1 MLKSARNDP
10 TDHYYIGGM
19 FGVHEQGYDAYS
31 CSNAIRTRGIVNL
44 EAFLWSIKKF
54 SSLNPTPGIDVGGV
68 AFDSCSRKEQ
78 TIENVMSFAHC
89 NLRPMG
95 VDRRHL
101 LAYVGPDRSSE
112 ALAISSVMADLNI
125 TYISHAATSP
135 ELSDSTKHPF
145 FLRTAPSDIHDAV
158 IMANMLGVAGAEF
171 AILLYLDNDYGR
183 AGSMKFQEEIN
194 NKKDVCIGQS
204 MAVTPSP
211 SDAEIIQIVQNLQK
225 YQEMR
230 YVVLFMDAAHARMI
244 LEAVNSRPA
253 IASKF
258 IFIGT
263 SSWGRSPD
271 VIRGLIPTANNS
283 IVMSHVVSNTYTQYV
298 EEFKAHWAGLRPDA
312 RTDGVVNP
320 WLMEYFQQEYN
331 CRFDINGAGKC
342 NTTVNRLSDDV
353 IDVYVPYTIMAVEAI
368 IKGVKAA
375 AEEKC
380 SGNNLCSDLLNLENQ
395 GTVIYE
401 KIKETGMMVFNST
414 RDADGK
420 YVSGDVSLQNSAYN
434 IYTVTKTGDF
444 DLVYRYKP
452 SESTTLLDRVKFLDE
467 NIYRKGQCSETLC
480 PVCKAESTVA
490 PTTPEV
496 TTPRP
501 ADTTTDPT
509 LGGTRAMVYYPIRQ
523 EITGA
528 FATQPRTEAEY
539 MTRFEIGQKWIIPI
553 GVLAG
558 LGIFAVIVFEIYVMY
573 KLLGTQQSHKWRTVW
588 LGQLLLFG
596 IFLSYLTLFAYLPIP
611 TKATCGITRFGIGIS
626 YAIMFSVLLV
636 KLMVILT
643 SKSSESLLPGDI
655 ESPNYLK
662 GIYQFLMFM
671 FAVGVQVVIGIQW
684 LITVPPEA
692 IQVFDNRGEP
702 YWICNHY
709 TWAAGSGWENM
720 ASFVRTEFENHV
732 LSLIY
737 IMVLILITTIL
748 ALRAH
753 GIITNNRES
762 VFIGISAGFSI
773 PIWLAWTLVGGLN
786 RDHMFAQEFG
796 DACIAFGLFLNA
808 TLILFAMFLPKVRQL
823 VNMGVEGIY
832 FEDDRETVY
841 NESVIMPPPSYKSR
855 PNSNSL
861 IYVNTPGMYTD
872 PQIISNGD
880 PGGNHIRY
888 SQAGSVY
895 SSPPGMYRKAES
907 TIGPSSKVLRVTG
920 DLTGKHRRPQSDYGY
935 GRRSEKGT
943 LTRSRSHQN
952 IGAL

>member
-1 MLKSARNDP
+1 MLVWVIRTALSAVLASVCFAVEECPATVDECLYQNVAMLKSARVGP

-19 FGVHEQGYDAYS
+19 FGVHEQGYDAYT
-31 CSNAIRTRGIVNL
+31 CSSAIRKRGIVNL

-54 SSLNPTPGIDVGGV
+54 TALYQTPGIDVGGV

-78 TIENVMSFAHC
+78 TIENVLSFAHC

-112 ALAISSVMADLNI
+112 ALAISDVMADLNI
-125 TYISHAATSP
+125 TYISHAATSA

-145 FLRTAPSDIHDAV
+145 FLRTVPSDTHDAI
-158 IMANMLGVAGAEF
+158 IMANMLGVAGAEYV
-171 AILLYLDNDYGR
+171 ILLYLDNDYGR
-183 AGSMKFQEEIN
+183 AGSMKFREEIS
-194 NKKDVCIGQS
+194 NKKDTCIGKS

-211 SDAEIIQIVQNLQK
+211 SDVEVIQIEQMLER
-225 YQEMR
+225 YQDMR
-230 YVVLFMDAAHARMI
+230 YVALFMDAAHASRI
-244 LEAVNSRPA
+244 LEAVNRKPS
-253 IASKF
+253 IANKF

-263 SSWGRSPD
+263 SSWGRSLD
-271 VIRGLIPTANNS
+271 ISGLTPTVTNS
-283 IVMSHVVSNTYTQYV
+283 IIMSHVVSDPLYTGYMN
-298 EEFKAHWAGLRPDA
+298 EFKTHWTGLRPDA
-312 RTDGVVNP
+312 LTDGVVNP
-320 WLMEYFQQEYN
+320 WLMEYFQQENN
-331 CRFDINGAGKC
+331 CRFDLSGASKC
-342 NTTVNRLSDDV
+342 NTTINKFKGDD
-353 IDVYVPYTIMAVEAI
+353 IDVYVPYTMMAVEAI

-401 KIKETGMMVFNST
+401 KIKETGMNVFNVT
-414 RDADGK
+414 RGADGK
-420 YVSGDVSLQNSAYN
+420 YISGDVSLANSAYN
-434 IYTVTKTGDF
+434 IYTITGTGGF
-444 DLVYRYKP
+444 DLVYNYKP
-452 SESTTLLDRVKFLDE
+452 SQTE
-467 NIYRKGQCSETLC
+467 NIFERMKIMDNNIYTKGSCSDSLC
-480 PVCKAESTVA
+480 PVCKSETTMA
-490 PTTPEV
+490 PTTPAV

-509 LGGTRAMVYYPIRQ
+509 FGGTRAMVYYPIRQ

-528 FATQPRTEAEY
+528 FATQPRTQNEY

-558 LGIFAVIVFEIYVMY
+558 LGIFAVIIFEIYVMY
-573 KLLGTQQSHKWRTVW
+573 KLLGTRQSHKWRTVW

-611 TKATCGITRFGIGIS
+611 TKATCGITRFGVGIS

-720 ASFVRTEFENHV
+720 AF
-732 LSLIY
+732 
-737 IMVLILITTIL
+737 
-748 ALRAH
+748 
-753 GIITNNRES
+753 
-762 VFIGISAGFSI
+762 FI
-773 PIWLAWTLVGGLN
+773 N
-786 RDHMFAQEFG
+786 
-796 DACIAFGLFLNA
+796 
-808 TLILFAMFLPKVRQL
+808 
-823 VNMGVEGIY
+823 
-832 FEDDRETVY
+832 
-841 NESVIMPPPSYKSR
+841 
-855 PNSNSL
+855 
-861 IYVNTPGMYTD
+861 
-872 PQIISNGD
+872 
-880 PGGNHIRY
+880 
-888 SQAGSVY
+888 
-895 SSPPGMYRKAES
+895 
-907 TIGPSSKVLRVTG
+907 
-920 DLTGKHRRPQSDYGY
+920 DYGCLY
-935 GRRSEKGT
+935 
-943 LTRSRSHQN
+943 LQ
-952 IGAL
+952 LL